1 MTQSNARTLP
11 KLPAEAIRLAH
22 LLDSFFKTNKTW
34 TGLSH
39 PDQRVLIG
47 FIAQKYDMG
56 STLAANHIT
65 RYPRIWAREEHRVTE
80 AIQKTV
86 DLASPLLD
94 GSLRSVLKAKSIF
107 DMPVKLMELIDRLDP
122 NLGPTY
128 AFPSF
133 LAVRL
138 NQQQTVEYLLDS
150 KRLNVN
156 KQTNTG
162 QTALLEAIRV
172 GNTDVIRMLAKAG
185 ANADIGMSEGRTA
198 RQQMSAAGTYIKW
211 KTSSI

>member
-1 MTQSNARTLP
+1 MTQSNARSLP

-39 PDQRVLIG
+39 PDQRVLIE

-56 STLAANHIT
+56 STLTANHIT

-94 GSLRSVLKAKSIF
+94 GSLRSVLRAKSIF
-107 DMPVKLMELIDRLDP
+107 DMPVELMELIVSDLSDSELS
-122 NLGPTY
+122 NLCRANRDLYSSGWLSRRGMQDLR
-128 AFPSF
+128 AFERSLQGNMEESF
-133 LAVRL
+133 IKAVEAL
-138 NQQQTVEYLLDS
+138 SDVPWTVS
-150 KRLNVN
+150 
-156 KQTNTG
+156 
-162 QTALLEAIRV
+162 
-172 GNTDVIRMLAKAG
+172 
-185 ANADIGMSEGRTA
+185 
-198 RQQMSAAGTYIKW
+198 
-211 KTSSI
+211 